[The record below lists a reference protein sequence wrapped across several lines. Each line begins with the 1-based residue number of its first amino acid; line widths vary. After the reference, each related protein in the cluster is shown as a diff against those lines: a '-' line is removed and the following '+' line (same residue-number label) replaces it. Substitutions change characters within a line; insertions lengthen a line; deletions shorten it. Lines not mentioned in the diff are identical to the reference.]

1 MLRRG
6 SNPEIN
12 GIKIEEPGDST
23 LRDSLSVWV
32 ELVLW
37 HDIRVL
43 ITEQS
48 QVRISSFLLFVK
60 KQTQNSINL

>member
-12 GIKIEEPGDST
+12 GIKIEESGDST

-60 KQTQNSINL
+60 NQT

>member
-12 GIKIEEPGDST
+12 GIKIEESGDST